1 MTTNDEL
8 TRTFTEF
15 DGDGDGRITADEFRQ
30 AMATRGEETSDK
42 DLEQIFGK
50 ADHDEDG
57 KIDLAEFTEAWDA

>member
-15 DGDGDGRITADEFRQ
+15 DGDGRITADEFRQ

-42 DLEQIFGK
+42 DLEEIFGK
-50 ADHDEDG
+50 ADNDDDG
-57 KIDLAEFTEAWDA
+57 KINLAEFTEAWDA

>member
-1 MTTNDEL
+1 MTAHDEL
-8 TRTFTEF
+8 AATFTEF

-50 ADHDEDG
+50 ADHDKDG
-57 KIDLAEFTEAWDA
+57 RIDLAEFTKAWDA

>member
-1 MTTNDEL
+1 MTADDEL
-8 TRTFTEF
+8 TATFTEF

-50 ADHDEDG
+50 ADQDNDG
-57 KIDLAEFTEAWDA
+57 RIDLTEFTKAWDA